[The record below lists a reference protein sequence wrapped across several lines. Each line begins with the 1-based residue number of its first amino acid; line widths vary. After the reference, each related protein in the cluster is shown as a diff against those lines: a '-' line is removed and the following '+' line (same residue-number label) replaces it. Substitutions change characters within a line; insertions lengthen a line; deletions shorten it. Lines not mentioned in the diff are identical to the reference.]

1 MAINSSGSVSLGGS
15 TAGQSIALEL
25 GLSATGAITLND
37 AGVRDLAG
45 IASGAIVLPTNF
57 WGASSIVNALIYYIG
72 ADYKGAAGDGTDTN
86 VHKWAYCCTDP
97 YPVAACC
104 CRFTSLT
111 SAGGKN
117 YASQAK
123 IGITCDNTMFSWG
136 SCNASGELMQG
147 NCNAYRV
154 PTQVGS
160 ETTWCRAAALG
171 WDTCIGVS
179 YVVKSNGR
187 SYGAGSMCFG
197 WQGRGVSWQ
206 GEAGC
211 ATLRDLMHCDGN
223 PMYYKGNVKDV
234 FLSAGA
240 GASMVLLTNGD
251 MYATHNAAGGAGGT
265 NYAYGLT
272 NGFLKVAGSY
282 DWLEGWFGNNNAG
295 YFLRDNGEVYGAG
308 SSGGGQL
315 GRNVNSAANI
325 SSPVYITNGF
335 KTIRA
340 GRSNAFGIKCNGT
353 LWGWGSGNNYTL
365 GNHNINYSS
374 PIQIGSATNWD
385 RFNSG
390 TMDNSYSAIKCDNT
404 LWAWGTNLYVFE
416 DKSNYNLLSNPT
428 QVHVDLTN
436 CLSGITDWKL
446 NAQDGV
452 YIMTDQ

>member
-57 WGASSIVNALIYYIG
+57 WGASSIVNALIYYLG

-86 VHKWAYCCTDP
+86 VSKWAY
-97 YPVAACC
+97 C

-111 SAGGKN
+111 SSGGKN
-117 YASQAK
+117 YQSQAT

-147 NCNAYRV
+147 NCNSYNV

-223 PMYYKGNVKDV
+223 PLYYKGSVKDV

-272 NGFLKVAGSY
+272 NGFLKVAGS
-282 DWLEGWFGNNNAG
+282 
-295 YFLRDNGEVYGAG
+295 
-308 SSGGGQL
+308 SGGGQL
-315 GRNVNSAANI
+315 GGNVSSAANI

-390 TMDNSYSAIKCDNT
+390 TLDESYSAIKCDNT

-446 NAQDGV
+446 NATDGV